1 MTEFTMKIAG
11 RVAAVRTIFPGTRD
25 YCRDYL
31 CDGEPDFTIDISAAD
46 IAFEGE
52 KSAREA
58 QLEGIPVRNF
68 SDAYLET
75 VAVQRKLAERLFA
88 WDTLLFHGSVVAVE
102 GQAYL
107 FTAKSGTGKSTHTR
121 LWRELLD
128 SRAVMIN
135 DDKPFL
141 TIRED
146 QVLLCGSPWSG
157 KHGLDTN
164 LTVPL
169 EGICILH
176 RGTENAIAPLSP
188 NQALPR
194 LLHECYCPMDPAK
207 APRLRA
213 LAEAL
218 ANSVPL
224 WQMYCNKE
232 PQAAEVAFAAMSA
245 GRHSQCPID

>member
-1 MTEFTMKIAG
+1 MSEFHLHIAG
-11 RVAAVRTIFPGTRD
+11 RTARVQTLFESTRD
-25 YCRDYL
+25 YFRHYL
-31 CDGEPDFTIDISAAD
+31 TLDAPDFSVTVRREDLEFEQAELDAEAA
-46 IAFEGE
+46 
-52 KSAREA
+52 
-58 QLEGIPVRNF
+58 LEGFRRRKFTDPF
-68 SDAYLET
+68 LER
-75 VAVQRKLAERLFA
+75 AAIQRSFAEDLF
-88 WDTLLFHGSVVAVE
+88 DRGTLLFHGSAIAVD
-102 GQAYL
+102 GKGYL